1 MLEAERQKRS
11 CQFQPGW
18 LVQESSLLEEEFLAS
33 PGSVEEVVA
42 VEVELEASLEV
53 RQGRLASV
61 SAVEQ

>member
-1 MLEAERQKRS
+1 
-11 CQFQPGW
+11 
-18 LVQESSLLEEEFLAS
+18 LVLESSLLEEEFLAS

>member
-1 MLEAERQKRS
+1 
-11 CQFQPGW
+11 

-42 VEVELEASLEV
+42 VEVELAASLEV